1 MRGDIFSLA
10 LGILYRRK
18 KISQM
23 KPKNGI
29 LELDPKEINL
39 PNEIITKVF
48 YEMVGQMKI
57 DLRKAKV

>member
-1 MRGDIFSLA
+1 
-10 LGILYRRK
+10 
-18 KISQM
+18 M

-57 DLRKAKV
+57 DLRKAKQQSTYCDIIVEN